1 MMMTRRAIALLASSL
16 ALQTAL
22 YVEIGAASPR
32 ERPRCTIIGTH
43 GNDEEI
49 TGTPGPDVICG
60 RGGDDQIFARQS
72 ADVVYGGPGNDVL
85 VGRSGRDRL
94 YGNRGSD
101 SIIGKGHRDVHA
113 GGRGIDCLAAEDG
126 VSGDVVR
133 GGPRKDHY
141 SDDAGDV
148 IVSAEVT
155 SLRRCPAIVSG

>member
-1 MMMTRRAIALLASSL
+1 MMMMTRPTMALLTISFV
-16 ALQTAL
+16 LQTAL
-22 YVEIGAASPR
+22 CDIGAASPR
-32 ERPRCTIIGTH
+32 DRSRCTIIGTY
-43 GNDEEI
+43 GTDEEI

-60 RGGDDQIFARQS
+60 RSGDDQVFARQG

-113 GGRGIDCLAAEDG
+113 GGRGIDCLAAEDE
-126 VSGDVVR
+126 VAGDVVQ

-141 SDDAGDV
+141 SDDPGDV
-148 IVSAEVT
+148 IVSAEVA